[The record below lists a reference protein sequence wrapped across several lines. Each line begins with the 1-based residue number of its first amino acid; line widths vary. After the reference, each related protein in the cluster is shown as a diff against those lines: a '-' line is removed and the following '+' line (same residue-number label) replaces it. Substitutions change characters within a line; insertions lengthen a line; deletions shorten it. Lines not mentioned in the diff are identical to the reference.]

1 MIEGL
6 ILTPLKQINHPKGDI
21 YHGMKKSDD
30 GFFGFGEAYFSTIS
44 KDEIKGWKKHT
55 EMVLNLVVPIGEVEF
70 VVYDDRK
77 KSLTFNKFFSIKLSQ
92 RNYKRLTIPA
102 GVWMAF
108 RGISSETNM
117 LLNIASIEH
126 DPTEALVKGLNEIN
140 YDWN

>member
-1 MIEGL
+1 MIEDL

-21 YHGMKKSDD
+21 YHGIKKSDD

-44 KDEIKGWKKHT
+44 KDEIKGWKKHIK
-55 EMVLNLVVPIGEVEF
+55 MVLNLVVPVGEIEF
-70 VVYDDRK
+70 VIYDDRK
-77 KSLTFNKFFSIKLSQ
+77 NSSTFNQFFSIKLSQ
-92 RNYKRLTIPA
+92 KNYNRLTIPV

-126 DPTEALVKGLNEIN
+126 DPTEALVKELNEIN